1 MGDGSF
7 ARTLLIRSL
16 TLTFTAH
23 THTYTHTH
31 IYIHIRAPTLQAHA
45 NGFHRCAKLLIRYG
59 AQSGADIVDAE
70 EGLPG
75 DGGGPETHYSQHQ
88 TEHYGNLEEQQAGEW
103 QQVWDDKLGE
113 WTWVF
118 KPQDSAH
125 DVTVHSPSKAA
136 HAAKAAAAEAAA
148 AAAREAAAAME
159 AASGMGGVIA
169 EEEEGGEEEDEVG
182 TMAPLRSVAALSG
195 ETQDGQTPLV
205 SPSSQLDT
213 LKKTFTREK
222 RARRKTEDTER
233 LRQQSQTLL
242 KLRARRASKIALK
255 GATPVTLRK
264 LSPETAVPEDEV
276 VEGKT

>member
-1 MGDGSF
+1 M
-7 ARTLLIRSL
+7 
-16 TLTFTAH
+16 
-23 THTYTHTH
+23 
-31 IYIHIRAPTLQAHA
+31 
-45 NGFHRCAKLLIRYG
+45 IRYG

-88 TEHYGNLEEQQAGEW
+88 TEHYGNVEEQQAGEW

-159 AASGMGGVIA
+159 AVSGVDGVVA
-169 EEEEGGEEEDEVG
+169 EEEEEDEVG
-182 TMAPLRSVAALSG
+182 ALAPLRSVAALSG
-195 ETQDGQTPLV
+195 EEQDGQTPLV
-205 SPSSQLDT
+205 SPSTQLDT

-242 KLRARRASKIALK
+242 KLRARRASKIALQ
-255 GATPVTLRK
+255 GATPVKLQNRK
-264 LSPETAVPEDEV
+264 LSPETAVPEDEA
-276 VEGKT
+276 VEGKA